1 MTDSLDFFSWLM
13 KYWALKQDLFFHK
26 LSFFFYHIRPGIEIY
41 LKETPLIQDNKNT
54 EGDGGF
60 CSWIHCELWIV
71 SKWIAPVTPF
81 LFSFRFFEHCFF
93 FLFKFV
99 LLRCLFLLLK
109 FVIYFLG
116 TIFEKKNKYSNL
128 FLGKVKEK
136 KKPAAHANEWGWSQ
150 WWGGACGITRAPKV
164 DVFLGTARIVS
175 KMTL

>member
-13 KYWALKQDLFFHK
+13 KYRVLKQDLFFHK

-81 LFSFRFFEHCFF
+81 LFSFRFFDHCFF

-109 FVIYFLG
+109 FVIYFLE
-116 TIFEKKNKYSNL
+116 TIFEKKNKYSDL
-128 FLGKVKEK
+128 FGKSERTEK
-136 KKPAAHANEWGWSQ
+136 ASCTRQWMRMVTMIGWRVRYHPRSK
-150 WWGGACGITRAPKV
+150 GGRLSW
-164 DVFLGTARIVS
+164 FR
-175 KMTL
+175 